1 MFLNVVQTGL
11 IMELKE
17 LVKKVLRYNKNS
29 NIELIEKA
37 YKFSAKKLE
46 VKKRESGRN
55 WIEHYIQVANLVADL
70 KSDDETICCAL
81 MHGLLNKGVDSK
93 EIKREFGENILQ
105 LLENIELMTEI
116 KKNVIS
122 REYENEGLRKVLL
135 AASKDIRV
143 LFVKLCDK

>member
-46 VKKRESGRN
+46 GKKRESGRN
-55 WIEHYIQVANLVADL
+55 WIEHYIEVANLVADL
-70 KSDDETICCAL
+70 KSDRSKRKATR
-81 MHGLLNKGVDSK
+81 NVDNFF
-93 EIKREFGENILQ
+93 ITQ
-105 LLENIELMTEI
+105 
-116 KKNVIS
+116 
-122 REYENEGLRKVLL
+122 
-135 AASKDIRV
+135 
-143 LFVKLCDK
+143 